1 MGWVKFDLENMK
13 LIENKQ
19 KTVHCTF
26 TVCMHVK
33 AQIVMHKR
41 PDWGFK
47 TNLACFV
54 GMFCDQWYWSF
65 CSISKKK
72 FVVLRCNIFKILL
85 TSKFQGIC
93 MF

>member
-26 TVCMHVK
+26 TVCMQVR

-41 PDWGFK
+41 PD
-47 TNLACFV
+47 
-54 GMFCDQWYWSF
+54 
-65 CSISKKK
+65 
-72 FVVLRCNIFKILL
+72 
-85 TSKFQGIC
+85 
-93 MF
+93 